1 MMEFKE
7 LLVDIRKE
15 LRCADKYAHEAI
27 KHKHDFPEL
36 SDLYHRIADDEMTH
50 AEMFSKQA
58 KAMAEKHNMVNV
70 WDVQWYLIKTD
81 MDEVKI
87 AMDGYKG

>member
-7 LLVDIRKE
+7 LMVDIRKE

-27 KHKHDFPEL
+27 KHRHEFPEL
-36 SDLYHRIADDEMTH
+36 SDLYHRIAADKMAH
-50 AEMFSKQA
+50 AEMLSKQA
-58 KAMAEKHNMVNV
+58 KVMAEKHNMANV
-70 WDVQWYLIKTD
+70 WDVQWYLIKQD

-87 AMDGYKG
+87 SMDGYNG

>member
-1 MMEFKE
+1 MPTNTEINHCIDE
-7 LLVDIRKE
+7 WCHNARH
-15 LRCADKYAHEAI
+15 REALKGRMI
-27 KHKHDFPEL
+27 
-36 SDLYHRIADDEMTH
+36 DEMTH

-87 AMDGYKG
+87 AMDGYTG